1 LSSLAAVEES
11 AKEFLTWNLPL
22 HMLILNAGVMKSP
35 GAEFIGKPMK
45 YGFETTRDGL
55 EYHIGVNHV
64 AHFHLAQLLVQKL
77 QASAPSRVVVVSSL
91 AEQGSYA
98 QGMVFDDWIPDN
110 GLTPE
115 NYEDGNAY
123 GQSKL
128 ANLLFAKELAARLEG
143 TNVTAYSLHPGVIHT
158 DLSRYMDPVV
168 QEQLNEQPWLQR
180 IVSTAF
186 FGIFQCAMMDSKVG
200 AYTQLHV
207 ATADVDTLVNGAFY
221 HPIGKVAPSNHPQ
234 GGNQTLQTM
243 LWLETERVIAKLTEG
258 SNSSA

>member
-1 LSSLAAVEES
+1 
-11 AKEFLTWNLPL
+11 L
-22 HMLILNAGVMKSP
+22 HLLILNAGVMKSP

-45 YGFETTRDGL
+45 YGFETTQDGV

-64 AHFHLAQLLVQKL
+64 AHFHLTQLLMQKL
-77 QASAPSRVVVVSSL
+77 QESAPSRVVVVSSL

-98 QGMVFDDWIPDN
+98 QGMVFEDWIPEN
-110 GLTPE
+110 GQMPA

-128 ANLLFAKELAARLEG
+128 ANLLFAKSLAARNEG

-158 DLSRYMDPVV
+158 DLSRYMNPIV

-180 IVSTAF
+180 IASTAF
-186 FGIFQCAMMDSKVG
+186 FGIFQLAMMDAKTG

-221 HPIGKVAPSNHPQ
+221 HPIGKVARSNHPQ
-234 GGNQTLQTM
+234 GENKTLQTM
-243 LWLETERVIAKLTEG
+243 LWQETERVIAKLRDGAST
-258 SNSSA
+258 SSA